1 VSVQSSSSS
10 LEFLAVCNDPAA
22 FTVMAAAIH
31 AVDGRLNCAPTCA
44 AAADYLARR
53 KIDGIVIDMSVSG
66 ALEFL
71 RRVRSG
77 NANKFSV
84 VFACLDSAR
93 DSSAVLDA
101 GANFILRKPLDRIG
115 MMQAFAAAVPL
126 MAAEKRRFFRYSLM
140 LPVALT
146 VGKERDHSTMSNLSE
161 GGMAV
166 WSVREY
172 ALGTAVGFSFTLP
185 FGGLIRGEGRVAWT
199 NPDGAIGI
207 KFHILPDSA
216 YSHLYGWLNRRVP
229 KAG

>member
-1 VSVQSSSSS
+1 MSVQSSSSS

-31 AVDGRLNCAPTCA
+31 EVDGRLNCAPTCA

-53 KIDGIVIDMSVSG
+53 KIDGIVVDMSVPG

-84 VFACLDSAR
+84 VFACLDPAKEASP
-93 DSSAVLDA
+93 VLGA
-101 GANFILRKPLDRIG
+101 GANFILRKPLDRAR

-146 VGKERDHSTMSNLSE
+146 VGKESDHSTMSNLSE

-172 ALGTAVGFSFTLP
+172 APGTAVGFSFTLP

-199 NPDGAIGI
+199 NPEGAMGI
-207 KFHILPDSA
+207 KFQILPDSA
-216 YSHLYGWLNRRVP
+216 YSHLYGWLNRRDAQ
-229 KAG
+229 AG

>member
-1 VSVQSSSSS
+1 
-10 LEFLAVCNDPAA
+10 
-22 FTVMAAAIH
+22 MAAAIH

-71 RRVRSG
+71 LRVRSG

-126 MAAEKRRFFRYSLM
+126 MR
-140 LPVALT
+140 
-146 VGKERDHSTMSNLSE
+146 SE
-161 GGMAV
+161 
-166 WSVREY
+166 EHTPE
-172 ALGTAVGFSFTLP
+172 LQ
-185 FGGLIRGEGRVAWT
+185 
-199 NPDGAIGI
+199 
-207 KFHILPDSA
+207 
-216 YSHLYGWLNRRVP
+216 SH
-229 KAG
+229 